1 MSGRSYPYDY
11 ISIGLKSSENAGEYL
26 IHFQQRE
33 FGGGNWKNNEIKLPA
48 NTRKQAMKHFNE
60 WKRKM
65 DHKYQRTPK
74 LFERKTELIFL
85 TE

>member
-1 MSGRSYPYDY
+1 MSGRPYPYDY
-11 ISIGLKSSENAGEYL
+11 ISIGLKSSKNTVKYL

-33 FGGGNWKNNEIKLPA
+33 FGGGRWKNNEIKLLA

-60 WKRKM
+60 WKSKM
-65 DHKYQRTPK
+65 NTEYQRNPK